1 MDPISGVNPVLDALR
16 KQLAEN
22 IERLR
27 KSGRLAAAG
36 AGRAAGAAAGAAAAR
51 SESLEAA
58 LGRKLSALDRRSPE
72 GRAAATRAFIETAL
86 VAEFGQGL
94 LSDPAFGDMVAELS
108 SSLREDPQIRE
119 QFDRMLNEF

>member
-36 AGRAAGAAAGAAAAR
+36 AGRAAGAAAAR

-108 SSLREDPQIRE
+108 SSLREDPQMRE
-119 QFDRMLNEF
+119 QFDLMLKEF

>member
-27 KSGRLAAAG
+27 KSGKLAAAG
-36 AGRAAGAAAGAAAAR
+36 TARAAGAAAAGT
-51 SESLEAA
+51 ESLQAA
-58 LGRKLSALDRRSPE
+58 LGRKLAALDRRSPE
-72 GRAAATRAFIETAL
+72 GRAAATRAFVESAL

-94 LSDPAFGDMVAELS
+94 LSDPAFGDMVADIS
-108 SSLREDPQIRE
+108 ASLREDPQICE
-119 QFDRMLNEF
+119 QFDRMLTEL

>member
-27 KSGRLAAAG
+27 KSGKLAAAG
-36 AGRAAGAAAGAAAAR
+36 AGRAAGAAAAR

-108 SSLREDPQIRE
+108 SSLREDAELRGQL
-119 QFDRMLNEF
+119 DRMLENL

>member
-27 KSGRLAAAG
+27 KSGKLASAATGRGGSAAAAG
-36 AGRAAGAAAGAAAAR
+36 

-58 LGRKLSALDRRSPE
+58 LGRKLAALDRRSPE
-72 GRAAATRAFIETAL
+72 GRAAATRAFVESAL
-86 VAEFGQGL
+86 IAEFGHGL

-108 SSLREDPQIRE
+108 ASLREDQQIRE
-119 QFDRMLNEF
+119 QFDRMLADL

>member
-1 MDPISGVNPVLDALR
+1 MDPISQVNPVLDALR

-36 AGRAAGAAAGAAAAR
+36 AAASSGPANAGA
-51 SESLEAA
+51 ESLQAA

-72 GRAAATRAFIETAL
+72 GRAAAIRAFVETAL
-86 VAEFGQGL
+86 VAEFGPGL
-94 LSDPAFGDMVAELS
+94 LSDPAFGDMVADIS
-108 SSLREDPQIRE
+108 ASLREDTEMRA
-119 QFDRMLNEF
+119 QFDRMLADL

>member
-1 MDPISGVNPVLDALR
+1 MDPISQVNPVLDALR

-22 IERLR
+22 IDRLR

-36 AGRAAGAAAGAAAAR
+36 AAASSGPASAAAA
-51 SESLEAA
+51 ESLQAA

-72 GRAAATRAFIETAL
+72 WRAAATRAFVETAL

-94 LSDPAFGDMVAELS
+94 LSDPAFGAMVADIGA
-108 SSLREDPQIRE
+108 SLREDAQMRD
-119 QFDRMLNEF
+119 QLDRMLAGL